1 MDRYDVDFSVVI
13 ARPTTQLGREELSRY
28 HDDLARDV
36 GAYPTRLTS
45 FCWAAPRLGAAGV
58 DEVRRCF
65 SELGYQGLKLHP
77 AQEQC
82 NMDDADVYPF
92 IEVAREFRAP
102 VTVHSQLAVRGC
114 EPWRLLTL
122 AEAFPEVT
130 FIMAHMGGDGG
141 FVQGNQSAQLVKD
154 VPNLIL
160 ETSTTVTDPWATFLG
175 PAEMLGPERVILGS
189 DAPLHHVALN
199 LLKLDLLD
207 MDDEW
212 RRLMLGG
219 NMQRILAG
227 VREGR
232 AQLVSRI

>member
-1 MDRYDVDFSVVI
+1 
-13 ARPTTQLGREELSRY
+13 
-28 HDDLARDV
+28 
-36 GAYPTRLTS
+36 
-45 FCWAAPRLGAAGV
+45 
-58 DEVRRCF
+58 
-65 SELGYQGLKLHP
+65 
-77 AQEQC
+77 
-82 NMDDADVYPF
+82 
-92 IEVAREFRAP
+92 
-102 VTVHSQLAVRGC
+102 VHSQLAVRGC

-154 VPNLIL
+154 VPNIIL